1 MRSRIIAERYANA
14 LLAVARKS
22 GEMEKVLEELVFLR
36 KLLSVNP
43 MLKRFIESP
52 HIAPDARFTLVKKV
66 LSPLLTRTSINFLL
80 LLGKKY
86 RLLFLSEIAEEYQR
100 LYDVEKGIQRADVI
114 TVKPLDNDLKEKLA
128 GAVGRI
134 MKKKATLSYYFDESI
149 IGGLIIKTPNLII
162 DGSVRKQLKD
172 MAEAM
177 SAL

>member
-1 MRSRIIAERYANA
+1 
-14 LLAVARKS
+14 
-22 GEMEKVLEELVFLR
+22 
-36 KLLSVNP
+36 
-43 MLKRFIESP
+43 LKRFIESP
-52 HIAPDARFTLVKKV
+52 HITLDDRSALVKKV
-66 LSPLLTRTSINFLL
+66 LSPLLTHTSINFLL

-86 RLLFLSEIAEEYQR
+86 RLLYLSEIAEEYQR

-128 GAVGRI
+128 AAVGRM
-134 MKKKATLSYYFDESI
+134 MKKTAALSYYFDEDI
-149 IGGLIIKTPNLII
+149 IGGLIIKTPNLLI